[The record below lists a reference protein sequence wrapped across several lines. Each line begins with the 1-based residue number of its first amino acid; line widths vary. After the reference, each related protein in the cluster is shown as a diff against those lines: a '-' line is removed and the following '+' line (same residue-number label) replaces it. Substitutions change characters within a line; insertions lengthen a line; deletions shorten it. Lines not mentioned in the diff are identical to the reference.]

1 MCYTLG
7 RLEDNFFLRKCEMS
21 KILTEALNKTI
32 SYQLTKGGS
41 GCSHNKWVRTLK
53 VSKGNVYKCTKCDAR
68 RTVLNK

>member
-1 MCYTLG
+1 
-7 RLEDNFFLRKCEMS
+7 MS

-32 SYQLTKGGS
+32 SYPLTKGGS